1 MRSKVRE
8 EGIKLVESVVFGSK
22 ENTPLFNPAA
32 VPKALIQR
40 DSEHQVFLKT
50 ADLGDPH
57 S

>member
-40 DSEHQVFLKT
+40 DTEHQVFLKT